1 MSLKSFISWGIILI
15 NFKIFYNMNSKATN
29 VGIIG
34 LDIAFPKTFVN
45 QEELEQFDG
54 VSKGKYT
61 IGLGQTNMAFTYP

>member
-1 MSLKSFISWGIILI
+1 
-15 NFKIFYNMNSKATN
+15 MNSKATN